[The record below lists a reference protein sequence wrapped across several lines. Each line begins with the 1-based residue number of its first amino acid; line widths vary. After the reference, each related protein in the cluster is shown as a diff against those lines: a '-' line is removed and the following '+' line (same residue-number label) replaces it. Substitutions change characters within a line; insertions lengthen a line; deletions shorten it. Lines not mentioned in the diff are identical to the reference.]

1 MKTISAMTLVAA
13 LAISGAAF
21 AQSPNNAASDNRAD
35 GAANTAA
42 PVKGSN
48 TGINAN
54 GDLNKDGVKVD
65 AKAMEKSKSSTTG
78 SAVKGDAS
86 TQGTAKV
93 LHPEKNNEKTLTEQ
107 KK

>member
-1 MKTISAMTLVAA
+1 MKTISAITLATA
-13 LAISGAAF
+13 LVIGGAAF
-21 AQSPNNAASDNRAD
+21 AQTNNATSDNRAD
-35 GAANTAA
+35 GAANTAVQA
-42 PVKGSN
+42 KPGSN

-65 AKAMEKSKSSTTG
+65 AKASHKSSTTG

-86 TQGTAKV
+86 TQGTANV
-93 LHPEKNNEKTLTEQ
+93 LHPEKNNEKSLIEQ